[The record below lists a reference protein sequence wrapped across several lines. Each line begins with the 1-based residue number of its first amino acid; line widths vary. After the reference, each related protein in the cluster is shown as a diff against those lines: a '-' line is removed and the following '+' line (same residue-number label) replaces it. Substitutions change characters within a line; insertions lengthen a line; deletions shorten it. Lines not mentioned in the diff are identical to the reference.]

1 MKYKK
6 WCLEEK
12 RFSIEKM
19 WEVLLFGQRS
29 HDQ

>member
-6 WCLEEK
+6 WSLEEK

-19 WEVLLFGQRS
+19 WKVLLIGQRS